1 MIIKIGLFLFL
12 TFSCNITP
20 ISSII
25 DHYSIM
31 ENLKKSEKNK
41 SKLKLRTIFPKN
53 YEDFKNSKPRVQF
66 Y

>member
-12 TFSCNITP
+12 TFSSNITP